1 MKLFYRTFVGAVL
14 VFLLLPVLMVV
25 VTSFSS
31 SPVLVFP
38 PSGFTLRWYENIS
51 PDYFESLR
59 VSLIVG
65 IGTSALATVIGTPAA
80 LAIVRGRFPGKALVS
95 ILCLSPL
102 MVSTLVIGVALFQ
115 YTIALW
121 DIFHV
126 SLGGSIAALIVGQA
140 SFTIPFVIR
149 AAIAGQAHFD
159 RSVEEASINLGA
171 TPLQTFFRI
180 TLPILM
186 PGIASGAIFA
196 FLMSFDDV
204 AVALFVGGGATTT
217 LPVRIYTSVEFSLDA
232 SVMAI
237 GALVICGSLVCVLV
251 LDRLVGADKLFGT
264 VRV

>member
-1 MKLFYRTFVGAVL
+1 MKLALRVFVGTVL
-14 VFLLLPVLMVV
+14 VFLLLPVLTVAIA
-25 VTSFSS
+25 SFSS

-38 PSGFTLRWYENIS
+38 PAGFTLYWYENIS
-51 PDYFESLR
+51 KDYFDALR

-65 IGTSALATVIGTPAA
+65 LGTSALATLVGTPAA
-80 LAIVRGRFPGKALVS
+80 LAIVRGQFPGKALIS
-95 ILCLSPL
+95 TLCLSPL

-121 DIFHV
+121 DIFGV
-126 SLGGSIAALIVGQA
+126 SVGGTIPALILGQA

-159 RSVEEASINLGA
+159 HSVEEASINLGA
-171 TPLQTFFRI
+171 TPMQTFFRI

-196 FLMSFDDV
+196 FITSFDDV
-204 AVALFVGGGATTT
+204 AVALFVGAGSNPT
-217 LPVRIYTSVEFSLDA
+217 LPVKIYTSVEFSIDA

-237 GALVICGSLVCVLV
+237 GTVVICGSLICVMIME
-251 LDRLVGADKLFGT
+251 RLVGVERFFGS
-264 VRV
+264 VRT